1 MPNDLAQRYRP
12 KTLDEVV
19 GQKSVINLLEGMLTD
34 DPLPPAILLH
44 GPTSSGK
51 TTLSRIIPT
60 YANCKDKENSDPCWE
75 CLSCKASLKMIDG
88 VKSHPD
94 VEVINCAG
102 DRGIDMTRNL
112 RERAKFRPR
121 YRYRWFIL
129 DECHRLTPD
138 AQENLLTLLE
148 EPPKGT
154 RFILLTTNP
163 EKLKE
168 QLRNRC
174 QIFQLGAVDTPT
186 LTKLLRKITK
196 AEKRLL
202 PKTVCKQIAEI
213 SEGVPR
219 EALKIVEQVLN
230 SLTKGKKIDPKEV
243 ALVIK
248 EVTQYAAPAVSR
260 AYMEGIFAANYT
272 LSFSAIDHIGSHEFL
287 VSRAIETLQ
296 TALYLW
302 VDPNGEQLGGIN
314 PHLLKGINIPDTD
327 QGRELLYQG
336 HVQNLLNT
344 FLQAQERI
352 KGYLVNSRALMQAA
366 TMEAIRG
373 VKSWPSDTPSKKRKT
388 TKTKKK
394 ASRKKKSKR

>member
-12 KTLDEVV
+12 KALGEVV
-19 GQKSVINLLEGMLTD
+19 GQTSVIGLLEGMLTD
-34 DPLPPAILLH
+34 DPLPPAVLLH
-44 GPTSSGK
+44 GPTSTGK

-60 YANCKDKENSDPCWE
+60 YANCKDKKNFEPCWE
-75 CLSCKASLKMIDG
+75 CLSCKASLKMIEG

-163 EKLKE
+163 EKLKP
-168 QLRNRC
+168 QLKNRC
-174 QIFQLGAVDTPT
+174 QTFKLGVVDVPT
-186 LTKLLRKITK
+186 MTKLLRKITK

-202 PKTVCKQIAEI
+202 PKKVCKQIAEV

-219 EALKIVEQVLN
+219 EALKIAEQVLN
-230 SLTKGKKIDPKEV
+230 GLGKGKKVDPKEA
-243 ALVIK
+243 ALVVK
-248 EVTQYAAPAVSR
+248 KVTQYAAPAVSR

-272 LSFSAIDHIGSHEFL
+272 LALSALDHIGSHEFL
-287 VSRAIETLQ
+287 VGRALETLQ
-296 TALYLW
+296 SVLYVW
-302 VDPNGEQLGGIN
+302 VDPNGEQLTGVNPALLRGID
-314 PHLLKGINIPDTD
+314 LPDTE

-336 HVQNLLNT
+336 HVQNLFDT
-344 FLQAQERI
+344 FLRAQERI
-352 KGYLVNSRALMQAA
+352 KNYLMDSRAVMQSA

-373 VKSWPSDTPSKKRKT
+373 VASWPEPVAAKKRKT
-388 TKTKKK
+388 SK
-394 ASRKKKSKR
+394 KKKSQR